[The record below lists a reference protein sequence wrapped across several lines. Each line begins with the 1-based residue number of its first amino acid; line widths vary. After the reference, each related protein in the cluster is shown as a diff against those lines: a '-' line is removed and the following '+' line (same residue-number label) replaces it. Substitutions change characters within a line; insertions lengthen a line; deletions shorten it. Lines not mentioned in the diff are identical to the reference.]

1 MIYRCNG
8 GFTVH
13 CHKFVV
19 NMVLSFSQ
27 KKIIAKK
34 FCAARWQTLIFL
46 RLLIA
51 APLAYRL
58 ILQFRPRVMALAS
71 TEEVQLPLDDWNNHR
86 LSTRC
91 FRRIPYTTFSWYR
104 IAPLLNLRPQLS
116 AFFNISQTAS
126 PVLSGFSR
134 KMKAYDRDSIR

>member
-51 APLAYRL
+51 APLAHRL

-71 TEEVQLPLDDWNNHR
+71 TEEVQLPLDDWNNHQ
-86 LSTRC
+86 LSASG
-91 FRRIPYTTFSWYR
+91 FSGIPYTTFSWYR
-104 IAPLLNLRPQLS
+104 IAPLLNLCPQLS
-116 AFFNISQTAS
+116 AVFNTSQTAS